1 MWVRS
6 NTLKLSNF
14 SAGYKPFKVV
24 KNISLEVGRKE
35 IVSLVGPNGAGKT
48 TILKGIVGVADVFGG
63 TVSIDGEDITAKK
76 PEKVAQ
82 LGLILVPDER
92 RLFPNMSC
100 EENLELGAYLEE
112 ARRRYRDS
120 LEVVYTLFPVLKE
133 KRRQVAKTL
142 SGGEQQ
148 MLAIA
153 RGIMAR
159 PKVLLVDEPSTGL
172 SPKLVS
178 SLLKAMNALSESG
191 VSILFAE
198 QNAYAALEYSNRA
211 YLLTRGEITL
221 TGSSHDILL
230 SKSLISQYF
239 G

>member
-1 MWVRS
+1 MLR
-6 NTLKLSNF
+6 LSNF
-14 SAGYKPFKVV
+14 TAGYEPFKVV
-24 KNISLEVGRKE
+24 KNISLEVGRQE

-48 TILKGIVGVADVFGG
+48 TILKGIVGIADIFEG
-63 TVSIDGEDITAKK
+63 TVSIDSIDITRKE
-76 PEKVAQ
+76 PERIAQ
-82 LGLILVPDER
+82 LGVVLVPDDR

-120 LEVVYTLFPVLKE
+120 LDVVYNLFPALKE
-133 KRRQVAKTL
+133 KRKQLAKAL

-159 PKVLLVDEPSTGL
+159 PKFLLVDEPSTGL

-178 SLLKAMNALSESG
+178 SLLKTMEALSESG
-191 VSILFAE
+191 VSILFTE
-198 QNAYAALEYSNRA
+198 QNAYAALEHSHRS
-211 YLLTRGEITL
+211 YLITRGEITL
-221 TGSSHDILL
+221 SGLSREMLL

-239 G
+239 GRV